1 VCPHRDES
9 QCGELLADAAGRP
22 GSAAKADE
30 EVAAVLEE
38 VVADATGKPTRA
50 DAEAGALEQALATR
64 TAGGGARL
72 GEGGAASGGG
82 DQLGRARVREEEP
95 PPGSEKRARTS

>member
-1 VCPHRDES
+1 MCPHRDES

-38 VVADATGKPTRA
+38 VVANAAGKPTRA
-50 DAEAGALEQALATR
+50 DAEAGAEPALATR
-64 TAGGGARL
+64 PAGGGARL

-82 DQLGRARVREEEP
+82 DELGRARAREEEP